1 LVQAVFDLRMGR
13 DDEQV
18 DSMEIDDQKQ
28 QQLEAPVAVPEGF
41 NADYLRVYCGK
52 LIPLIMHGTDK

>member
-1 LVQAVFDLRMGR
+1 MQFFDLRMVR

-28 QQLEAPVAVPEGF
+28 QQLEAPAAVPEGF
-41 NADYLRVYCGK
+41 NTDYIRVYYGK
-52 LIPLIMHGTDK
+52 LIPPYNAWNGQVK

>member
-1 LVQAVFDLRMGR
+1 MQFFDLRMVR

-28 QQLEAPVAVPEGF
+28 QQLEAPAAVPEGF
-41 NADYLRVYCGK
+41 NTDYLRVYYGK

>member
-1 LVQAVFDLRMGR
+1 MGR

-28 QQLEAPVAVPEGF
+28 QQLEAPTAVPEGF
-41 NADYLRVYCGK
+41 NTDYLRVYYGK
-52 LIPLIMHGTDK
+52 LIHLIMHGTDK

>member
-1 LVQAVFDLRMGR
+1 VQTVFDLRMGR

-28 QQLEAPVAVPEGF
+28 QQLEAPSAVPEGF
-41 NADYLRVYCGK
+41 NTDYLRVYYGK
-52 LIPLIMHGTDK
+52 LILPL